1 MKKDLQAIIQ
11 ALYDKKGLNTLVLDL
26 SQKPALANY
35 FVIGEGTSERHLSA
49 LANSIMDALEKR
61 GNKPLHVEGL
71 QGDSWI
77 VLDYGEIIVHLFLP
91 EIRSFYALEELWSD
105 VPLVDVQ
112 PVI

>member
-1 MKKDLQAIIQ
+1 MNKDLQTIVQ

-35 FVIGEGTSERHLSA
+35 FIIGEGTSERHLGA
-49 LANSIMDALEKR
+49 LANSIMDALEKH
-61 GNKPLHVEGL
+61 GSKPLHVEGL

-91 EIRSFYALEELWSD
+91 EIRSFYALEDLWND
-105 VPLVDVQ
+105 VPLIDIQ
-112 PVI
+112 PTI